1 MSIMIEQNDGLTI
14 VRILTDSV
22 DALSAKEIEQAAG
35 QLREVTV
42 LDFGKVLF
50 INSAGISA
58 LLKLVIEARKQGKK
72 LYAINVTAHHRKVFE
87 MVDML
92 RYMPVTTLEDLAVEA
107 QTAARGGR
115 RWRITRRVGCAVFSR
130 DDPALHNRVTGKRLS
145 AEKLDT

>member
-1 MSIMIEQNDGLTI
+1 MSIKIEQNAGLTI

-22 DALSAKEIEQAAG
+22 DALSAKEIEAAAG
-35 QLREVTV
+35 QLREITV

-72 LYAINVTAHHRKVFE
+72 LYAMNVTAHHRKVFE

-92 RYMPVTTLEDLAVEA
+92 RYMPLTTLEEL
-107 QTAARGGR
+107 QT
-115 RWRITRRVGCAVFSR
+115 T
-130 DDPALHNRVTGKRLS
+130 T
-145 AEKLDT
+145 T

>member
-1 MSIMIEQNDGLTI
+1 MSIMIEQNEGLTI

-58 LLKLVIEARKQGKK
+58 LLKLVI
-72 LYAINVTAHHRKVFE
+72 HHRKVFE

-92 RYMPVTTLEDLAVEA
+92 RYMPVTTLEDL
-107 QTAARGGR
+107 
-115 RWRITRRVGCAVFSR
+115 SL
-130 DDPALHNRVTGKRLS
+130 PAH
-145 AEKLDT
+145 

>member
-1 MSIMIEQNDGLTI
+1 MKTTGDSFQIEWHNECVVI
-14 VRILTDSV
+14 VPAHDVEKMRWDL
-22 DALSAKEIEQAAG
+22 IEQAAG

-58 LLKLVIEARKQGKK
+58 LLKLVIEARKHGKK

-92 RYMPVTTLEDLAVEA
+92 RYMPVTTLEDL
-107 QTAARGGR
+107 TL
-115 RWRITRRVGCAVFSR
+115 
-130 DDPALHNRVTGKRLS
+130 PAH
-145 AEKLDT
+145 

>member
-22 DALSAKEIEQAAG
+22 DALSAKEIEQAAV

-92 RYMPVTTLEDLAVEA
+92 RYMPVTTLDDL
-107 QTAARGGR
+107 TIGAR
-115 RWRITRRVGCAVFSR
+115 
-130 DDPALHNRVTGKRLS
+130 P
-145 AEKLDT
+145 

>member
-1 MSIMIEQNDGLTI
+1 MIEQNDGLTI

-22 DALSAKEIEQAAG
+22 DALSAKEIEQAAS

-92 RYMPVTTLEDLAVEA
+92 RYMPVTTLDDLSIGAP
-107 QTAARGGR
+107 
-115 RWRITRRVGCAVFSR
+115 S
-130 DDPALHNRVTGKRLS
+130 
-145 AEKLDT
+145 

>member
-1 MSIMIEQNDGLTI
+1 MSIQIEQNNGLTI

-22 DALSAKEIEQAAG
+22 DALSAKEIEAAAP
-35 QLREVTV
+35 QLRERTA

-72 LYAINVTAHHRKVFE
+72 LYALNVTAHHRKVFE

-92 RYMPVTTLEDLAVEA
+92 RYMPLTTLVELQA
-107 QTAARGGR
+107 T
-115 RWRITRRVGCAVFSR
+115 T
-130 DDPALHNRVTGKRLS
+130 T
-145 AEKLDT
+145 